1 MSISPFGS
9 LRTHGAGH
17 LRADDAGQTVSI
29 AGWVDSRR
37 DHGGVAFLDL
47 RDRSGLV
54 QVVADPDHTEALD
67 VAHTLRTEWV
77 VQVTGEVR
85 ERPDGMR
92 NDRLDTGG
100 VEVVATSMT
109 VLSQSETPPFPVE
122 DDVEVDEALR
132 LRHRYVDLRRPK
144 MAQILTTRSRTT
156 SVIRGVLESHG
167 FLDVET
173 PMLTKATP
181 EGARD
186 FLVPSRLSP
195 GETYALPQSPQLF
208 KQLLQVA
215 GVERYYQIA
224 RCFRDENLRA
234 DRQPE
239 FTQVDIELSFGDQ
252 EDVLA
257 LTEEILAT
265 TWREILG
272 VELPTPFPRLT
283 YAESMGRFGSD
294 KPDLRITGMEL
305 ADLDEVFAN
314 TEVGVFKGVL
324 GAGGSVIALALPGG
338 GDMTRKLFDAQVS
351 WAQRRGAK
359 GLAWGVVEDGG
370 SLRSPLSKFM
380 NDDEIAG
387 VIRQT
392 GADVGDAIFFGAGD
406 RRFALD
412 LMGALRNHLA
422 AERGLVDEEVWALLW
437 VLDAPMFEP
446 VEDRGEAVGHT
457 GWTPVHHP
465 FTAPTAAWMDT
476 FEEDPGNAL
485 AYAYDI
491 VCNGYELGGG
501 SIRIHDRAVQERVLR
516 FLGISDDEAEEKFGF
531 LLRGLS
537 YGAPPHGGIAFG
549 LDRIVM
555 LLAGTTNI
563 RDVIA
568 FPKTQSGACPLTD
581 APAPYEDAALKEL
594 ALRVVAQ
601 PKETASVKTVADV
614 PAGEVV
620 DAGA

>member
-9 LRTHGAGH
+9 LRTHGAGL
-17 LRADDAGQTVSI
+17 LRPELAGQTVTI
-29 AGWVDSRR
+29 AGWVDTRR

-54 QVVADPDHTEALD
+54 QVVADPEHTEALD

-85 ERPDGMR
+85 ERPDGMK

-100 VEVVATSMT
+100 VEVVATSMK
-109 VLSQSETPPFPVE
+109 VLSQSETPPFPVQ
-122 DDVEVDEALR
+122 DDTSVDEALR
-132 LRHRYVDLRRPK
+132 LKHRYVDLRRPA
-144 MAQILTTRSRTT
+144 MAKILQTRSRTT
-156 SVIRGVLESHG
+156 SVIRRVLEQHG

-265 TWREILG
+265 TWQEILG

-283 YAESMGRFGSD
+283 YAESMRRFGSD
-294 KPDLRITGMEL
+294 KPDLRISGMEL
-305 ADLDEVFAN
+305 ADLDEVFAD

-324 GAGGSVIALALPGG
+324 GGGGSVIALALPGG
-338 GDMTRKLFDAQVS
+338 GDMTRKLFDQQVE

-359 GLAWGVVEDGG
+359 GLAWGVVEQADDTHAV
-370 SLRSPLSKFM
+370 SLRSPLAKFM
-380 NDDEIAG
+380 NEGEIAG
-387 VIRQT
+387 VIRET
-392 GADVGDAIFFGAGD
+392 GANVGDAIFFGAGD

-422 AERGLVDEEVWALLW
+422 AERGLIDEDAWALLW
-437 VLDAPMFEP
+437 VIDAPMFEP

-465 FTAPTAAWMDT
+465 FTAPTDEWMDT
-476 FEEDPGNAL
+476 FEDDPGNAL

-501 SIRIHDRAVQERVLR
+501 SIRIHDRGVQERVFR
-516 FLGISDDEAEEKFGF
+516 FLGITDDEAEEKFGF

-555 LLAGTTNI
+555 LLAGTNNI

-594 ALRVVAQ
+594 ALRVVAP
-601 PKETASVKTVADV
+601 PK
-614 PAGEVV
+614 
-620 DAGA
+620 DA